1 MNMLTGPHYYSGG
14 LFGVPGMGGF
24 FSGGPVFGGYSFG
37 EGYDPLRSP
46 PLEEGSEGDFG
57 GGDF

>member
-1 MNMLTGPHYYSGG
+1 MNMLPAPHYYSGG

-24 FSGGPVFGGYSFG
+24 FGGYGFG
-37 EGYDPLRSP
+37 EGYEEGY
-46 PLEEGSEGDFG
+46 EEGSEGDFG